1 LPQLF
6 VSDIEK
12 SCDFYVQKLGFEVG
26 FTYGEPPF
34 YGQVRRDGAR
44 LNFRHVDR
52 PVFNAELRA
61 REDLVAATG
70 IVEAVKS
77 LFLEDQEHGVAF
89 HQALRTEPWGART
102 FIVADPGGNLICLA
116 TENA

>member
-1 LPQLF
+1 MPQLF

-34 YGQVRRDGAR
+34 YGQVRRDGAL
-44 LNFRHVDR
+44 LNLRHVDR

-77 LFLEDQEHGVAF
+77 LLLEYQEHGVAF

-116 TENA
+116 AENA